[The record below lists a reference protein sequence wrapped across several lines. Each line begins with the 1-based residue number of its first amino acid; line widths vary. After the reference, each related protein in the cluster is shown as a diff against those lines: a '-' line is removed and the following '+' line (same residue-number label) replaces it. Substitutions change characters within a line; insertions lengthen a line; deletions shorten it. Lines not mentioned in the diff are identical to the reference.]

1 MARLWGTPPHLLL
14 RASVEEMQINL
25 LCLDAWDTH
34 IERQIRAGKPMATID
49 IGGV

>member
-1 MARLWGTPPHLLL
+1 
-14 RASVEEMQINL
+14 MQINL
-25 LCLDAWDTH
+25 ICLDAWDTH